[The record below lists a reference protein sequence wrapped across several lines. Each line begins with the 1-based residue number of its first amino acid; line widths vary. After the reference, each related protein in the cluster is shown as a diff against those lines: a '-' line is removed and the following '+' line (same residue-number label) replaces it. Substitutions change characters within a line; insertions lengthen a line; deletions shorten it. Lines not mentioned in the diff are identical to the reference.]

1 MKKISF
7 LMAAL
12 LVAMT
17 GCQKEPQAGNDKG
30 LSSDD
35 KVYMSFS
42 IQTMNTRSATDT
54 EEDDDYA
61 SSDAD
66 PSIEVG
72 LDKENTIST
81 VDVVLRT
88 ADAFIH
94 ASQVTAAQDAEATD
108 HPTWIAEFP
117 SSQLVNGTVYDVYI
131 YANCSAKQDLDATS
145 NAGIDQMTA
154 ENKFWMTNAYTARQT
169 AAINLAAATK
179 ENPFDLGTHYVER
192 SMARFDY
199 MPVNN
204 NVYEVATGTTV
215 TLTEAAL
222 INQSK
227 EFYLL
232 RRVSDNGTATGANFA
247 IGGVELPANYVVD
260 TDYTEK
266 ADGWKAGLE
275 NNFDYHMTA
284 PEGWDWQSIAP
295 ADLTQTDN
303 WNGTTDGKHDG
314 DYNHELNEYYV
325 WQYVKENTIPGTTI
339 QENGIST
346 GVVFKGEI
354 ASTDPTIAAAM
365 TAGETIYVFEGVLYG
380 SWNDIKALVDA
391 GTASEALTFAYNAVE
406 AIDGPTAANYAQ
418 YGFKGFSPVD
428 GKYYT
433 YYYYWNR
440 HNDNGNNEDMGVMEF
455 AVVRNNVYKLCV
467 DEITAWGHPTPGGND
482 PDPDPVD
489 PSDPD
494 ESSEYY
500 FKVTV
505 KVLPWIVRVNH
516 IGF

>member
-1 MKKISF
+1 
-7 LMAAL
+7 MAAL

-17 GCQKEPQAGNDKG
+17 GCQKEPQADENNGA
-30 LSSDD
+30 SSDD

-42 IQTMNTRSATDT
+42 IQTMNTRTGTDT
-54 EEDDDYA
+54 GTDDEYV

-88 ADAFIH
+88 ADSFIH
-94 ASQVTAAQDAEATD
+94 ASQVTASKDETATNP
-108 HPTWIAEFP
+108 PTWIAEFP
-117 SSQLVNGTVYDVYI
+117 SSQLVDGTVYDVYI

-145 NAGIDQMTA
+145 DAAIDQMTA
-154 ENKFWMTNAYTARQT
+154 DNKFWMTNAYAARKT

-179 ENPFDLGTHYVER
+179 EQPFDLGIHYVER

-199 MPVNN
+199 MPTNN
-204 NVYEVATGTTV
+204 NAYEIATGTTV
-215 TLTEAAL
+215 TLTEAAI

-260 TDYTEK
+260 TDYAAK
-266 ADGWKAGLE
+266 ADGWKDGLE
-275 NNFDYHMTA
+275 DNFECHMTA
-284 PEGWDWQSIAP
+284 PATWNWESIAP
-295 ADLTQTDN
+295 ADLTQADN
-303 WNGTTDGKHDG
+303 WVGTDDGKHDG
-314 DYNHELNEYYV
+314 DYDHTLNDYYV

-346 GVVFKGEI
+346 GVAFKGEI
-354 ASTDPTIAAAM
+354 ASTDPTISAAM
-365 TAGETIYVFEGVLYG
+365 TAGETLYVFEGVLYG
-380 SWNDIKALVDA
+380 SWNDIKALVEA
-391 GTASEALTFAYNAVE
+391 KTASEALTFAYNAVE
-406 AIDGPTAANYAQ
+406 AVDTPTAANYAQ
-418 YGFKGFSPVD
+418 YGFKGFSPDTD

-467 DEITAWGHPTPGGND
+467 DEITTWGHPTPGGND

>member
-1 MKKISF
+1 MKKLSY
-7 LMAAL
+7 LMAAFL
-12 LVAMT
+12 IAMT
-17 GCQKEPQAGNDKG
+17 GCQKEPQQNEG

-35 KVYMSFS
+35 KVYMSFQ

-54 EEDDDYA
+54 GDEDDYA

-72 LDKENTIST
+72 LDEENTIST

-88 ADAFIH
+88 ETAFIH
-94 ASQVTAAQDAEATD
+94 ASNVTATEDTDATD
-108 HPTWIAEFP
+108 YPTWIAEFP
-117 SSQLVNGTVYDVYI
+117 SSQLVDGTIYDVYI

-145 NAGIDQMTA
+145 TA
-154 ENKFWMTNAYTARQT
+154 TIGEITADHKFWMTNAYTARQT

-179 ENPFDLGTHYVER
+179 ENPFDLGIHYVER

-215 TLTEAAL
+215 TLTKAAI

-260 TDYTEK
+260 TDYAAK
-266 ADGWKAGLE
+266 ADGWKDGLE
-275 NNFDYHMTA
+275 ANFDYHMTA
-284 PEGWDWQSIAP
+284 PGNWVWKSISP
-295 ADLTQTDN
+295 ASLTQADN
-303 WNGTTDGKHDG
+303 WDGADDGKHDG
-314 DYNHELNEYYV
+314 DYNHALNEYYV

-354 ASTDPTIAAAM
+354 TSTDQTISAAM
-365 TAGETIYVFEGVLYG
+365 TAGETIYVFDDVLYG

-391 GTASEALTFAYNAVE
+391 GTASEALTFAYNSVA
-406 AIDGPTAANYAQ
+406 AIPTPTAANYAQ
-418 YGFKGFSPVD
+418 YGFKGFSPD
-428 GKYYT
+428 NEGKYYT

-467 DEITAWGHPTPGGND
+467 DEITAWGHPTPGGTD

-505 KVLPWIVRVNH
+505 RVLPWVVRVNH